1 MLLQKGQKIDVTK
14 NRNHKTVQVHIRW
27 KTADTHIEV
36 DASAFLLSGSGRCE
50 HDEDFIFY
58 GNPVSS
64 DRSVSYTAGSNAQ
77 SGQFTMD
84 WSRLSSSI
92 HKIALTLT
100 IHEGKKLNQ
109 YFNQVSNTYL
119 EIIDPSG
126 KETTITFEFGKDLTK
141 ETAIVVGEFYLHNR
155 EWKFS
160 AIGSGFFGGLDDLCK
175 HYGLEVIDTQDD
187 AGHDAVVAESAAAAA
202 PPVETKINL
211 NKIDLLKKKVEISLA
226 KNKIANEKARVA
238 VVFDAS
244 GSMFDL
250 YENGTVQRAF
260 EKVLAIAS
268 SMDDD
273 GQLDVWFFADSSMRT
288 GSVTS
293 TDYENYVERSYT
305 LGAAGGSNNEPVVM
319 RDVIKKYSKEE
330 PNNRLP
336 AYVIF
341 FSDGGIYET
350 EAISKILIESSKL
363 GIFWQFVGLGQSYYG
378 VLEEL
383 DDLPGRFIDNA
394 DFFALDDIDTVSDSE
409 LYDRLFNEY
418 PQWLV
423 QARQKRILKS

>member
-14 NRNHKTVQVHIRW
+14 NRNHKHVQVHIGW
-27 KTADTHIEV
+27 KTADTRIEA
-36 DASAFLLSGSGRCE
+36 DASAFLLSSSGICAQ
-50 HDEDFIFY
+50 DEDFIFY

-141 ETAIVVGEFYLHNR
+141 ETAIVVGEFYLHNG

-175 HYGLEVIDTQDD
+175 HYGLEVIDTQED
-187 AGHDAVVAESAAAAA
+187 AGHDTVAAESAAAAA

-226 KNKIANEKARVA
+226 KNKISNEKARVA
-238 VVFDAS
+238 VVFDDS
-244 GSMFDL
+244 GSMYYL
-250 YENGTVQRAF
+250 YQTGTVQRAF

-273 GQLDVWFFADSSMRT
+273 GQLDVWFFADQSKRT
-288 GSVTS
+288 GSVTAA
-293 TDYENYVERSYT
+293 DYENYVERT
-305 LGAAGGSNNEPVVM
+305 HIMGSVGFGNNEPAVM
-319 RDVIKKYSKEE
+319 RDIIKKYSKEE
-330 PNNRLP
+330 PNDRVP
-336 AYVIF
+336 AYVVF

-350 EAISKILIESSKL
+350 EEIAEILIESSKL
-363 GIFWQFVGLGQSYYG
+363 GIFWQFVGLGQSDYG